1 MSVATAYER
10 PDGKALA
17 ELEQLFRHLGS
28 EVAQWRRR
36 SLKAEAELAQVR
48 SKGGYEGPDVG
59 GVRKRVAELEGEN
72 LQLRERIDAA
82 RERVRTLNARLAFL
96 ERGSSS

>member
-1 MSVATAYER
+1 MATAYDR

-17 ELEQLFRHLGS
+17 ELEQLFRHLGA

-48 SKGGYEGPDVG
+48 AKGVYEGPELT
-59 GVRKRVAELEGEN
+59 GVRQRVVELEGQN
-72 LQLRERIDAA
+72 QQLRERIDAA
-82 RERVRTLNARLAFL
+82 RERVRTLNSRLAFL
-96 ERGSSS
+96 ERGTGT

>member
-1 MSVATAYER
+1 MATAYER

-17 ELEQLFRHLGS
+17 ELEQLFRHLGA

-48 SKGGYEGPDVG
+48 SKGGYEGPELT
-59 GVRKRVAELEGEN
+59 GVRQRVVDLEVEN
-72 LQLRERIDAA
+72 QQLRERIDAA

-96 ERGSSS
+96 ERGTPGT

>member
-1 MSVATAYER
+1 MASTYER
-10 PDGKALA
+10 PDDKALT
-17 ELEQLFRHLGS
+17 ELEQLFRHLGA

-48 SKGGYEGPDVG
+48 SVGGYSGPEVG
-59 GVRKRVAELEGEN
+59 SIRDRVAQLEGEN
-72 LQLRERIDAA
+72 RQLRERIDAA

-96 ERGSSS
+96 ERGSGAS